1 MRVLSIVDNIGLPYK
16 LIGGFIFIACL
27 AGVVGIYS
35 VGQIS
40 ILDTS
45 VSELVEVNVEQAD
58 WSMETIVA
66 MEAQLITIHAALL
79 GEQDMLGEYAPAY
92 DVMMNGLGNLTLL
105 LRGTTQ
111 ESTVSGLESL
121 YEDFHEACSGSN
133 GVFVSM
139 EDYEEAKHWIDIQFW
154 RLDMMQD
161 QMHSDLS
168 LLEAMVREISANE
181 TLIQNA
187 LELNLLASR
196 CSHLVQM
203 YMAVPLNDS
212 AEYNAQREQYRYEY
226 CGNEN
231 LELERKY
238 VANGLE
244 KDFTDLLAET
254 EINYAQA
261 LTNGQ
266 CNSTCK
272 ALLESVNTSFVYATH
287 ELGPLY
293 DPFASSIRCPE
304 DGIIISQNSL
314 VTAWVAA
321 DAAMN
326 TADTIGMELM
336 EDLEALELWVG
347 EQMDMAVT
355 NSRSIFNGAVT
366 MVAMVAAIAVILGA
380 GFGLFLARSI
390 VKPLDEVVD
399 TAAQVAKGNLT
410 VDTTKIDRTRKDEIG
425 QLGSSFGTMVDKV
438 IGDMVSLITQAQTSS
453 EAVATSAEEL
463 ASTSEEVNALSEEIA
478 ATIQQISRGAANQSE
493 LSAKGIEDVNKMA
506 EVIDQS
512 LNRIENT
519 LQVIEDIAGQTNI
532 LALNAAIEAARAGEY
547 GRGFAVVSDN
557 VRRLA
562 EETKKNSTD
571 IGKLTEE
578 IITNISGS
586 VSGLQETLQGFA
598 AQSEEFSASSEE
610 VAAATEEQTAAMSQM
625 TSAAQGLT
633 KQGEELAQLVAQ
645 FEVEK
650 KN

>member
-1 MRVLSIVDNIGLPYK
+1 MKFLGFVDDIGLPYK
-16 LIGGFIFIACL
+16 LIGGFLLIACL
-27 AGVVGIYS
+27 AGVVGVYS

-40 ILDTS
+40 ILDAS
-45 VSELVEVNVEQAD
+45 VSEIVEVNVEQAD
-58 WSMETIVA
+58 WSMETIIA

-79 GEQDMLGEYAPAY
+79 GEKDMLSEYAPAY
-92 DVMMNGLGNLTLL
+92 DVMMNGFANLTLL
-105 LRGTTQ
+105 LQGTTQ
-111 ESTVSGLESL
+111 ESTVSDLESL
-121 YEDFHEACSGSN
+121 YEDFHDACNGSN
-133 GVFVSM
+133 GVFTSM
-139 EDYEEAKHWIDIQFW
+139 EDYETAKHWCDIQYW
-154 RLDMMQD
+154 RLDMLQD
-161 QMHSDLS
+161 QLDGNLS

-181 TLIQNA
+181 TLMDNA
-187 LELNLLASR
+187 MELNLLVWR
-196 CSHLVQM
+196 CGDRARM
-203 YMAVPLNDS
+203 YLAVPSNDS
-212 AEYNAQREQYRYEY
+212 AEYNAQRAQYRYEY

-231 LELERKY
+231 LELERMY

-244 KDFTDLLAET
+244 KDFTDLLAEAET
-254 EINYAQA
+254 NYAQA
-261 LTNGQ
+261 LTIGQ
-266 CNSTCK
+266 CNSTCTEI
-272 ALLESVNTSFVYATH
+272 LENVNASFVFAAH

-304 DGIIISQNSL
+304 DGIFVSQDTLVASW
-314 VTAWVAA
+314 VTAET
-321 DAAMN
+321 AME
-326 TADTIGMELM
+326 TADELGVTM
-336 EDLEALELWVG
+336 MADLEALEIWVG
-347 EQMDMAVT
+347 EQMDAAVVR
-355 NSRSIFNGAVT
+355 SKSIFNGAVT
-366 MVAMVAAIAVILGA
+366 MVAAVAAVAVIFGA
-380 GFGLFLARSI
+380 GIGLFLARSI
-390 VKPLDEVVD
+390 VKPLDEVVN
-399 TAAQVAKGNLT
+399 TAALVAKGDLT
-410 VDTTKIDRTRKDEIG
+410 VDTTKIDRARKDEIG
-425 QLGSSFGTMVDKV
+425 QLGSSFVTMVDKV

-586 VSGLQETLQGFA
+586 VTGLQETLQGFA

-633 KQGEELAQLVAQ
+633 KQGEELAQLVSQ

-650 KN
+650 KG